1 MIGAIPRGRYRL
13 TTLEPT
19 VQPSAVAI
27 GEAEPRR
34 RSVASWVL
42 YDLAN
47 TIFSL
52 NIISLYFSLWV
63 VNDKGGRDGDYL
75 LANSFSMGLM
85 FVAAPFLGAYSDQ
98 RPRRM
103 PLLVVSTVVCCLF
116 TLFLG
121 TWGLAVSLAFFIV
134 ANFAYQAGL
143 IFYDAL
149 LPAVSTEANRGRIGG
164 LGVGFGYLGS
174 LLGLGIGIVTLDVF
188 DGTKPVV
195 FRLTAVAFFLLAL
208 PCFLFVQEPSKR
220 VEQVPTREA
229 FRNAVQELRQTA
241 GRLGQYRGLR
251 RFLVGRIFYADA
263 ANTMIA
269 TMGIYATK
277 EIGFTDSEVQWILL
291 AGIAGAIPG
300 GILWG
305 RLVDRIA
312 PKRTLMFVL
321 ALWALVMAATAA
333 IAYLDLGQ
341 ALFWAVAPVAGLAL
355 GGTWAADRP
364 FMLRLS
370 PPRYLGQ
377 FYGLYAMVG
386 RFAAIL
392 GPLLWTVIVDGFG
405 WGRPAAVLSLLLM
418 VIVSGFILA
427 PVDDAPRSWQ
437 PGDLVAPG

>member
-1 MIGAIPRGRYRL
+1 MP
-13 TTLEPT
+13 
-19 VQPSAVAI
+19 VA
-27 GEAEPRR
+27 R

-63 VNDKGGRDGDYL
+63 VNDQGGRDGDYL

-85 FVAAPFLGAYSDQ
+85 FLAAPFLGAYSDQ

-103 PLLVVSTVVCCLF
+103 PLLIASTLICCLF

-121 TWGLAVSLAFFIV
+121 TGGLAVSLAFFIV
-134 ANFAYQAGL
+134 ANFSYQAGL

-149 LPAVSTEANRGRIGG
+149 LPAVSTEENRGRIGG
-164 LGVGFGYLGS
+164 LGVGIGYLGA
-174 LLGLGIGIVTLDVF
+174 LIGLGIGAITLDVF

-195 FRLTAVAFFLLAL
+195 FRLTAIAFLLLAL
-208 PCFLFVQEPSKR
+208 PCFFFVREPAKQVER
-220 VEQVPTREA
+220 VPASEA
-229 FRNAVQELRQTA
+229 FRAATRELRQTA
-241 GRLGQYRGLR
+241 GRLRHYHGLG
-251 RFLVGRIFYADA
+251 RFLLGRIFYADA

-277 EIGFTDSEVQWILL
+277 EIGFSDSEVQLVLL
-291 AGIAGAIPG
+291 AGILGAIPG

-312 PKRTLMFVL
+312 PKRTLMLVL
-321 ALWALVMAATAA
+321 ALWALVMAATAVT
-333 IAYLDLGQ
+333 AYFDL
-341 ALFWAVAPVAGLAL
+341 ARAYFWAVAPVAGLAL

-377 FYGLYAMVG
+377 FYGIYAMVG

-392 GPLLWTVIVDGFG
+392 GPLLWTLIVDGLG
-405 WGRPAAVLSLLLM
+405 WGRPAAVLSLLVM
-418 VIVSGFILA
+418 VMISAVIIA
-427 PVDDAPRSWQ
+427 PVNDAPRSWPERDQ
-437 PGDLVAPG
+437 LARA

>member
-1 MIGAIPRGRYRL
+1 MA
-13 TTLEPT
+13 
-19 VQPSAVAI
+19 
-27 GEAEPRR
+27 R
-34 RSVASWVL
+34 RSVASWIL

-63 VNDKGGRDGDYL
+63 VNDQGGSDGDYL

-103 PLLVVSTVVCCLF
+103 PLLIASTIICCLF

-149 LPAVSTEANRGRIGG
+149 LPAVSTEENRGRIGG
-164 LGVGFGYLGS
+164 LGVGIGYFGA
-174 LLGLGIGIVTLDVF
+174 LLGLGIGAATLNVF
-188 DGTKPVV
+188 DGTKPAV
-195 FRLTAVAFFLLAL
+195 FRLTAIAFFLLAL
-208 PCFLFVQEPSKR
+208 PCFLFVQEPLKR
-220 VEQVPTREA
+220 VERVSTRAA
-229 FRNAVQELRQTA
+229 FRSAVSELRQTTR
-241 GRLGQYRGLR
+241 RLGQYKGLG

-277 EIGFTDSEVQWILL
+277 EIGFTDSEVQGVLL
-291 AGIAGAIPG
+291 AGILGAIPG

-312 PKRTLMFVL
+312 PKRTLMLVL
-321 ALWALVMAATAA
+321 ALWAVVMAATAA
-333 IAYLDLGQ
+333 IAYFDLAQGF
-341 ALFWAVAPVAGLAL
+341 FWAVAPVAGLAL

-364 FMLRLS
+364 LMLRLS

-377 FYGLYAMVG
+377 FYGIYAMVG

-392 GPLLWTVIVDGFG
+392 GPLLWTLIVDGFG
-405 WGRPAAVLSLLLM
+405 WGRPAAVLSLLVM
-418 VIVSGFILA
+418 IVISGLILA
-427 PVDDAPRSWQ
+427 PVNDAPRSWDA
-437 PGDLVAPG
+437 GDQIASA

>member
-1 MIGAIPRGRYRL
+1 MV
-13 TTLEPT
+13 E
-19 VQPSAVAI
+19 PSATIA
-27 GEAEPRR
+27 GARARR
-34 RSVASWVL
+34 RSVASWIL

-98 RPRRM
+98 RPRRI
-103 PLLVVSTVVCCLF
+103 PLLIASTVVCCLF
-116 TLFLG
+116 TVFLG
-121 TWGLAVSLAFFIV
+121 VWGLAVSLAFFIV

-149 LPAVSTEANRGRIGG
+149 LPAVSTEENRGRIGG

-188 DGTKPVV
+188 NGTKPVV
-195 FRLTAVAFFLLAL
+195 FRLTAAAFFLLAL
-208 PCFLFVQEPSKR
+208 PCFFFVREPPKQ
-220 VEQVPTREA
+220 VEPVAARQ
-229 FRNAVQELRQTA
+229 AVRAAVRELRQTA
-241 GRLGQYRGLR
+241 GRLRQYHGLG

-277 EIGFTDSEVQWILL
+277 EIGFTDSEVQIVLL

-305 RLVDRIA
+305 RLVDRID
-312 PKRTLMFVL
+312 PKRTLMLVL
-321 ALWALVMAATAA
+321 VLWALVMAATAA
-333 IAYLDLGQ
+333 IAYLDLGRGF
-341 ALFWAVAPVAGLAL
+341 FWAVAPVAGVAL

-364 FMLRLS
+364 LMLRLS

-405 WGRPAAVLSLLLM
+405 WGRPAAVLSLLVM
-418 VIVSGFILA
+418 VVISAVILV
-427 PVDDAPRSWQ
+427 PVDDAPRQWQ
-437 PGDLVAPG
+437 AGNLETAR

>member
-1 MIGAIPRGRYRL
+1 MAHK
-13 TTLEPT
+13 
-19 VQPSAVAI
+19 
-27 GEAEPRR
+27 
-34 RSVASWVL
+34 SVVSWIL

-63 VNDKGGRDGDYL
+63 VNDQGGRDGDYL

-103 PLLVVSTVVCCLF
+103 PLLIASTVICCLF

-149 LPAVSTEANRGRIGG
+149 LPAISTEENRGRIGG
-164 LGVGFGYLGS
+164 LGVGIGYLGA
-174 LLGLGIGIVTLDVF
+174 LLGLGIGAATLNVF
-188 DGTKPVV
+188 DGTKPAV
-195 FRLTAVAFFLLAL
+195 FRLTAIAFFLLAL
-208 PCFLFVQEPSKR
+208 PCFLFVQEPRKQVER
-220 VEQVPTREA
+220 VSTRSA
-229 FRNAVQELRQTA
+229 FRSAVRELRQTTR
-241 GRLGQYRGLR
+241 RLGQYKGLG

-277 EIGFTDSEVQWILL
+277 EIGFTDSEVQGVLL
-291 AGIAGAIPG
+291 AGILGAIPG

-312 PKRTLMFVL
+312 PKRTLMLVL
-321 ALWALVMAATAA
+321 ALWVVVMAATAA
-333 IAYLDLGQ
+333 IAYFDLAQGF
-341 ALFWAVAPVAGLAL
+341 FWAVAPVAGLAL

-364 FMLRLS
+364 LMLRLS

-377 FYGLYAMVG
+377 FYGIYAMVG

-392 GPLLWTVIVDGFG
+392 GPLLWTLIVDGFG
-405 WGRPAAVLSLLLM
+405 WGRPAAVLSLLVM
-418 VIVSGFILA
+418 IVISGLILA
-427 PVDDAPRSWQ
+427 PVNDAPRSWDA
-437 PGDLVAPG
+437 GDQIASA